1 MRKSTKIW
9 LIIASS
15 LVVIGCAIFG
25 GVMTMIK
32 WDFTKLSTVKYE
44 TNDYKIN
51 ENYENISIVT
61 DTADI
66 VFEYSKDAKTSV
78 VCYEENKIKHSVAVS
93 DNTLIIEVEDA
104 RKWYEHIGIHF
115 GTPKI
120 TVSIPQGEY
129 GTLSVKTSTG
139 NIRVGNVSA
148 DTLDFS
154 VSTGNVTV
162 SDVICKGNIKIKV
175 STGKTSIM
183 GAKCQ
188 NFMTN
193 GSTGKVSLK
202 NVIATEKFSIERST
216 GDIKFDG
223 CDAANIFI
231 KTNTGDV
238 KGKLLTDKVVV
249 AQTDTGSVDVPKTVN
264 GGRCEISTNTG
275 DIKIEIK

>member
-25 GVMTMIK
+25 GVMTMLK
-32 WDFTKLSTVKYE
+32 WDFTKLSTDKYE
-44 TNDYKIN
+44 TNLHEID
-51 ENYENISIVT
+51 ENYTNISIEANT
-61 DTADI
+61 TDI
-66 VFEYSKDAKTSV
+66 VFEYSENAKTLV
-78 VCYEENKIKHSVAVS
+78 VCYEESKMKHSVMVS
-93 DNTLIIEVEDA
+93 DDTLHIKVEDG

-120 TVSIPQGEY
+120 TVYIPQGEY

-162 SDVICKGNIKIKV
+162 SDVICKGDIRIKV
-175 STGKTSIM
+175 STGKTDITNIN
-183 GAKCQ
+183 CQ
-188 NFMTN
+188 NIISN
-193 GSTGKVSLK
+193 GSTGKVSLN
-202 NVIATEKFSIERST
+202 NVVATETFSIERST

-223 CDAANIFI
+223 CDAADIFI

-238 KGKLLTDKVVV
+238 RGNLLTDKVFV
-249 AQTDTGSVDVPKTVN
+249 AQTNTGSVDVPKTVN

-275 DIKIEIK
+275 DIKIEIE